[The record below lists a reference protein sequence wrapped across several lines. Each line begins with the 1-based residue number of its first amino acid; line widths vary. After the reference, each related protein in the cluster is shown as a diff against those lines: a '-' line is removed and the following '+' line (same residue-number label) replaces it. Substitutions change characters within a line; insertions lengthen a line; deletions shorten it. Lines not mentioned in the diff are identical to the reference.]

1 LAEISNN
8 YESFCPQN
16 LMVEYVQM
24 VCSQLQLMLPVVWQ
38 KSTIIMEYVHAGQN
52 QRPIKR
58 TPFAPSCEEWAVLA
72 NKMHDIEP
80 LT

>member
-1 LAEISNN
+1 LPAEPHGGICSDGLLSAAANAPSCLAEIYNN

-16 LMVEYVQM
+16 LMV
-24 VCSQLQLMLPVVWQ
+24 
-38 KSTIIMEYVHAGQN
+38 EYVHAGQN

-58 TPFAPSCEEWAVLA
+58 TPFAPSCEEWEVLA